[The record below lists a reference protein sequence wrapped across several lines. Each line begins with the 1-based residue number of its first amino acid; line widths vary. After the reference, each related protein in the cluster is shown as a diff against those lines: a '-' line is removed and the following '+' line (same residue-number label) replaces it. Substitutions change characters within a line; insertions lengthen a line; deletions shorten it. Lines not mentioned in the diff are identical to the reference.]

1 MTKSPDKRA
10 TKAAVVAGLVTAVA
24 LLVAG
29 CGSSSDASGTTD
41 STPVTDTTAAKA
53 IKVGLITDLGQL
65 NDNGFNEGAYN
76 GLKRAE
82 RELGVKGRVVESASA
97 ADYVPNM
104 STLAKQ
110 GYDLIIGVGFAQG
123 DAIATAAKKYPNTK
137 FAIVDVDQ
145 ATLKGK
151 PTNALGLLFREEQV
165 GYLTGYLAALEA
177 KRAGANRISAVGGFK
192 EPPVDRYIAGYQA
205 GAKAAVPGIVVKWGY
220 SQDWDDQTKCKELA
234 LNQIAAGSKVVFQV
248 AGGCGLGAL
257 LAAKEQ
263 KVWGIG
269 VDGDQSFLG
278 THVLTSA
285 LKGVD
290 SAVFLTS
297 KSVQDGM
304 FKGGTNAVFGLD
316 QDGVGLG
323 KFSPLANKADIAATE
338 KIEQQIA
345 DGTITDIPTTL
356 G

>member
-24 LLVAG
+24 LLAAG
-29 CGSSSDASGTTD
+29 CGSSTDASGTTD

-82 RELGVKGRVVESASA
+82 RVLGVKGRVVESASA

-110 GYDLIIGVGFAQG
+110 GYDVIIGVGFAQG
-123 DAIATAAKKYPNTK
+123 DAIATVAKKYPNTK

-151 PTNALGLLFREEQV
+151 PANALGLLFREEQV
-165 GYLTGYLAALEA
+165 GYLSGYLAALEA
-177 KRAGANRISAVGGFK
+177 KRAGGNRISAVGGFK

-205 GAKAAVPGIVVKWGY
+205 GAKAAVPGTVVKWGY
-220 SQDWDDQTKCKELA
+220 SQDWDDQAKCKELA

-278 THVLTSA
+278 KHVLTSA

-345 DGTITDIPTTL
+345 DGTIADIPTTL